1 MSWQLYSYRVKR
13 LAVFVMLGSTS
24 AWLSQASA
32 MTIGQ
37 TVVSSHQ
44 NEPLAASIAVSD
56 VDTATFSVKLAEAL
70 IYQKMGLSPTASM
83 TAQFLP
89 TSSNSGNIV
98 IQTQK
103 PLALPFADVV
113 LDLNQHGQQKLMPK
127 TLLVPLQDQVAL
139 NQKSI
144 LATNDSAILELPLQA
159 ELMATP
165 LIVRNEMPPPLF
177 DTAKD
182 SPAQKPITPAQP
194 KHQSRQELL
203 AKNSKTIEKNSSTL
217 DSQAKP
223 LLVLSADLMPD
234 LLPTPNRQP
243 AAKTLQVSV
252 RQKIKPQALENN
264 GEVLVKNNPVENPQP
279 QNTPI
284 VASADSTNAKENNVK
299 TVAAKK
305 VATPQLATSLK
316 DNAGLKDNSGNTS
329 IPYVVKRADT
339 LWQLSKPI
347 ADRYQLNI
355 NEVMARIHVQ
365 NPEAFVKQNPNRLK
379 LAAKL
384 DMFEGN
390 LSKKFDLQTL
400 TTQQNVYYQRAIM
413 PVELATTVAQNELT
427 AKNN

>member
-1 MSWQLYSYRVKR
+1 MSWQSYSYRVKR
-13 LAVFVMLGSTS
+13 LAVFVMLGSASTV
-24 AWLSQASA
+24 LPQASA

-37 TVVSSHQ
+37 TIVSSHQ
-44 NEPLAASIAVSD
+44 NEPLIASIAVSD
-56 VDTATFSVKLAEAL
+56 VDSATFSVKLAEAL

-89 TSSNSGNIV
+89 TSNNSGNII

-113 LDLNQHGQQKLMPK
+113 LNLNQDGQQKLMPK
-127 TLLVPLQDQVAL
+127 TLLVLLQDQVAL
-139 NQKSI
+139 NQSTI
-144 LATNDSAILELPLQA
+144 LATNDSAVLERPLQA
-159 ELMATP
+159 EPMATP

-177 DTAKD
+177 DTA
-182 SPAQKPITPAQP
+182 PAEKPITPSQS
-194 KHQSRQELL
+194 KHQNRQELT
-203 AKNSKTIEKNSSTL
+203 AKNNKNIEKNSSAL

-243 AAKTLQVSV
+243 TSKTLQVNV

-264 GEVLVKNNPVENPQP
+264 GEVLVKNSPIENPQL
-279 QNTPI
+279 QNAPI
-284 VASADSTNAKENNVK
+284 IASADITNAKENNVE

-305 VATPQLATSLK
+305 AATTQPEKFLK
-316 DNAGLKDNSGNTS
+316 DNADNTS

-355 NEVMARIHVQ
+355 TEVMARIHAQ

-384 DMFEGN
+384 DMFEDN
-390 LSKKFDLQTL
+390 LSQKVDPKTL
-400 TTQQNVYYQRAIM
+400 TLQQNIYYQRAIT
-413 PVELATTVAQNELT
+413 PAELAATVAQNELT